1 MREEYSGKVKG
12 GRSGCTD
19 RGARG
24 EREAVERGR
33 RGRRRAAK
41 HHSQSSEQAGCKK
54 RDQEN
59 KTGQEE
65 TGQEETG
72 PLESEVRQLNSSLL
86 SMGGDVS
93 LGPCMCLCGGCKQNT
108 CYSQRM
114 GYSGFGSPL
123 LAV

>member
-1 MREEYSGKVKG
+1 MKG

-33 RGRRRAAK
+33 RRAAQ
-41 HHSQSSEQAGCKK
+41 HHGQSSEQAGWKK
-54 RDQEN
+54 RDQEKN

-72 PLESEVRQLNSSLL
+72 PLESEVRRLNSSLF

-114 GYSGFGSPL
+114 GYDGFGLSL
-123 LAV
+123 LVV